1 MWYFYGLFYYSFKQV
16 QPVVTTIHITATIV
30 VLPTTT
36 TTITAITLVLKRE
49 YKFYLSYIELHWV
62 IKSQKNK

>member
-1 MWYFYGLFYYSFKQV
+1 MIFLWSFFYYSFKQV

-30 VLPTTT
+30 VT

-49 YKFYLSYIELHWV
+49 YKFYLRYIE
-62 IKSQKNK
+62 

>member
-1 MWYFYGLFYYSFKQV
+1 MVFFYYSFKQV

-36 TTITAITLVLKRE
+36 TITAITLVLKRE
-49 YKFYLSYIELHWV
+49 YKFYLRYIE
-62 IKSQKNK
+62 